1 MKKETDD
8 QRLEQLF
15 GEVLGDMPSANETEA
30 EWQKF
35 KAKIPSRKQ
44 VAVHW
49 TISVIAAAIALAFLL
64 IRPSVETEIQVF
76 ASLDAPQELRT
87 EEVGTDRIVATPSA
101 TTTVVTLPDGTEV
114 TLSANSRLEYSKVF
128 ENRQVKLVGEA
139 EFKVAKDS
147 LCPFVVHTERMR
159 TTVLGTRFNV
169 KSYPS
174 DKPIVTLYQG
184 SVQVNLPHSELILH
198 PGEELS
204 LDAKDRPRL
213 GSCKETEKGWKR
225 NEFLFDNIRLADVMR
240 EVGAWYNQNVV
251 FRSRDLMD
259 ERIYFKMS
267 RELPCTELLEV
278 LNDLQIATFRWEE
291 GRILVEE

>member
-8 QRLEQLF
+8 RRLEQLF
-15 GEVLGDMPSANETEA
+15 GEALGDMPSASETEA

-35 KAKIPSRKQ
+35 KTRIPSRKPI
-44 VAVHW
+44 ALHW
-49 TISVIAAAIALAFLL
+49 TISAIAAAIALAFLL
-64 IRPSVETEIQVF
+64 IRPSTETEIQVF

-114 TLSANSRLEYSKVF
+114 TLSANSRLEYPKAF
-128 ENRQVKLVGEA
+128 GQRQVKLTGEA
-139 EFKVAKDS
+139 EFRVAKDS
-147 LCPFVVHTERMR
+147 LRPFVVHTERMQ

-174 DKPIVTLYQG
+174 DRPSVTLFQG
-184 SVQVNLPHSELILH
+184 SVQVSLPHQEVKLK

-204 LDAKDRPRL
+204 LDEKGRSRL
-213 GSCKETEKGWKR
+213 DACKETRKDWMR
-225 NEFLFDNIRLADVMR
+225 HEFLFDNLRLADVMR

-267 RELPCTELLEV
+267 RGLPCAELLEA

-291 GRILVEE
+291 GRIVVEE